1 MRIRL
6 RPLAALYLAV
16 AMLLI
21 GTAPPAA
28 AEIGDDP
35 MVRCFNTHG
44 RAERLCYLTLENQ
57 LYSIGGAAAL
67 ACLAGLSG
75 GPALAVII
83 CLLALGISL
92 IVALNLVEQYDICLA
107 NAQDVYEVCVE
118 VNCT

>member
-35 MVRCFNTHG
+35 WSGVSIPMEG
-44 RAERLCYLTLENQ
+44 R
-57 LYSIGGAAAL
+57 
-67 ACLAGLSG
+67 SG
-75 GPALAVII
+75 CAI
-83 CLLALGISL
+83 
-92 IVALNLVEQYDICLA
+92 
-107 NAQDVYEVCVE
+107 
-118 VNCT
+118 